1 VAWLICV
8 PCCLV
13 LGASLAARALA
24 VHPTL
29 PYLACAG
36 LDRTSR
42 VFNLKTGKLAHTS
55 YLKQR
60 LSAVGPHT
68 QNKTHKKTKRRRR
81 GVVFTELRTK
91 VLSRCAFCL

>member
-1 VAWLICV
+1 VAHLRAV
-8 PCCLV
+8 CLL
-13 LGASLAARALA
+13 LGASLVARALA

-68 QNKTHKKTKRRRR
+68 KQTKRQKKKMKTRRC
-81 GVVFTELRTK
+81 VN
-91 VLSRCAFCL
+91 